1 MIYLINYFILILG
14 MCIVTMKN
22 PILAVISLI
31 LIYINTSIIFILL
44 GAEFIGLVLI
54 IIYVGAICILFLF
67 VIMLL
72 NSRVL
77 ELYTKFNI
85 YMSILFFVL
94 VILFLEIFLIY
105 LFQLEVIP
113 YYFMFYKE
121 YDLWIAL
128 INWNLDIQIIGELLL
143 NYYYGIIYL
152 IMMILLLPLI
162 SVIALTSKIKK

>member
-1 MIYLINYFILILG
+1 MIYLINYFNLILA

-31 LIYINTSIIFILL
+31 LIYINTSIVFILL

-85 YMSILFFVL
+85 YVSILFFVL
-94 VILFLEIFLIY
+94 MILFFE
-105 LFQLEVIP
+105 
-113 YYFMFYKE
+113 
-121 YDLWIAL
+121 
-128 INWNLDIQIIGELLL
+128 
-143 NYYYGIIYL
+143 
-152 IMMILLLPLI
+152 
-162 SVIALTSKIKK
+162 